1 MKIEKVRSLFLE
13 YFKKNSHTVVP
24 SSNLLPK
31 KDPTLLFTNAGMNQF
46 KNVFTGME
54 NRDYKRAVTCQKC
67 VRAGGKHNDLENVGF
82 TYRHH
87 TFFEMLGNFSFGD
100 YFKKEAITYAWELLT
115 KVYNIP
121 EEKLYATVY
130 KDDDEA
136 FEIWHKHIGLPKE
149 KIFRFGDKDN
159 FWSMGD
165 TGPCGPC
172 SEVFYDHGPHH
183 GCEKPGCTV
192 GCECD
197 RYVEIWNL
205 VFMQYNRDD
214 KGNLTKLPK
223 PCVDTGAGLERIT
236 AVMQGV
242 ASNYDID
249 IFKDLKAEIE
259 KSAIEKQSNKKV
271 ESSYNAVADHLR
283 AIAFLISDGC
293 FPSNEGAGYVL
304 RRIIRRAIRHG
315 KVLGFDAP
323 FLYSKVGKV
332 VELMGEAYPELVK
345 AKANVEKILKSEEEK
360 FYETLDK
367 GLTLL
372 EKEISA
378 IKGGKIIPGDVAFK
392 LYDTYGF
399 PLDLTQM
406 ICKERGFTV
415 DENGF
420 NSEMEKQRKMAR
432 DARGKGATAVSEI
445 GNADLELLKRSFHE
459 IKSEFV
465 GYENTKISAKCLK
478 IIKNGGFVEKLEKGE
493 NGILIFDKTPF
504 YAESGGQVTDVGEI
518 MLHNDVIAQ
527 VTSVQKP
534 VGGIHLHV
542 VGDVANEIK
551 ANETY
556 TLEVT
561 DEVRSLIE
569 RNHTATHMLHY
580 LLRKYLGEHVKQ
592 AGSVV
597 NHKFLTFDFSHYE
610 KVSDETIE
618 KVERDL
624 NKWIEA
630 GEPVNFEYMNYDEAV
645 KNGAMALFDEK
656 YGDKVRV
663 VKTGS
668 LSTELCGGT
677 HVKNTSEIELF
688 KILGEESTGA
698 GIRRIRAVTSTNAYE
713 EFNNCSKL
721 LKNVSKELKCAEGE
735 VAEKAALLMNENKDL
750 RKNVEKLKKANTEIV
765 LEDAIEN
772 TGDKQM
778 IVEHMVE
785 SGIKEL
791 KDGLDFIKSK
801 MPDKVV
807 ALFSVADN
815 QPTYAAYVP
824 KQLNSKIKAN
834 EIVVFISTFTGGKG
848 GGSPEMAQGGGG
860 DVNKVHTLKHE
871 LVNFITNKLGA

>member
-1 MKIEKVRSLFLE
+1 
-13 YFKKNSHTVVP
+13 
-24 SSNLLPK
+24 
-31 KDPTLLFTNAGMNQF
+31 MNQF

-54 NRDYKRAVTCQKC
+54 TRDYKRAVSCQKC

-183 GCEKPGCTV
+183 GCEKPTCTV

-249 IFKDLKAEIE
+249 IFKDLKTEIE

-345 AKANVEKILKSEEEK
+345 AKANIEKILKSEEEK

-372 EKEISA
+372 EKEITA
-378 IKGGKIIPGDVAFK
+378 IKGGKTIPGDVAFK

-406 ICKERGFTV
+406 ICKERGFSV

-432 DARGKGATAVSEI
+432 DARGKGAAAVSEI
-445 GNADLELLKRSFHE
+445 GSADIELLKRSFHE

-465 GYENTKISAKCLK
+465 GYENTRIEAKCLK
-478 IIKNGGFVEKLEKGE
+478 VIKNGAFVEKLSKGE
-493 NGILIFDKTPF
+493 NGILIFDRTPF
-504 YAESGGQVTDVGEI
+504 YAESGGQVTDVGRI
-518 MLHNDVIAQ
+518 VLHNDVIAQ

-542 VGDVANEIK
+542 VEDVTNEIK

-561 DEVRSLIE
+561 DEVRKLIE
-569 RNHTATHMLHY
+569 SNHTATHMLHY

-597 NHKFLTFDFSHYE
+597 NPKFLTFDFSHYE
-610 KVSDETIE
+610 KVSDEVIE
-618 KVERDL
+618 KVEMDL
-624 NKWIEA
+624 NKWILA
-630 GEPVNFEYMNYDEAV
+630 AEPVNFEYMKYDEAV

-663 VKTGS
+663 VKTGA

-677 HVKNTSEIELF
+677 HVKNTSEIGIF
-688 KILGEESTGA
+688 KILSEESTGS

-735 VAEKAALLMNENKDL
+735 IVEKAAQLMAENKDL

-772 TGDKQM
+772 TGNNPM
-778 IVEHMVE
+778 VVEHMVE
-785 SGIKEL
+785 TSIKEL
-791 KDGLDFIKSK
+791 KDGLDFIKAK
-801 MPDKVV
+801 LPDKVV
-807 ALFSVADN
+807 VLFSVSDN

-860 DVNKVHTLKHE
+860 DVNKVHALKHE

>member
-1 MKIEKVRSLFLE
+1 MKIEKVRSLFLD

-46 KNVFTGME
+46 KDVFLGMDK
-54 NRDYKRAVTCQKC
+54 RDYKRAVSCQKC

-115 KVYNIP
+115 KVYGLS

-130 KDDDEA
+130 NDDDEA

-192 GCECD
+192 GCDCD

-205 VFMQYNRDD
+205 VFMQYNRDE
-214 KGNLTKLPK
+214 KGILTKLPR

-249 IFKDLKAEIE
+249 IFKELKSEIE
-259 KSAIEKQSNKKV
+259 KHAKEKLTNKKV

-283 AIAFLISDGC
+283 SIAFLISDGC

-315 KVLGFDAP
+315 KVLGFNTP
-323 FLYSKVGKV
+323 FLHSKIGKV
-332 VELMGEAYPELVK
+332 IELMGEAYPELIRSK
-345 AKANVEKILKSEEEK
+345 TNIENILKAEEEK

-372 EKEISA
+372 EKEISML
-378 IKGGKIIPGDVAFK
+378 KSGKVLPGEVAFK

-406 ICKERGFTV
+406 ICKEKGYSV

-432 DARGKGATAVSEI
+432 DARGKGAAAVSEI
-445 GNADLELLKRSFHE
+445 NNADIELLKRSFHE
-459 IKSEFV
+459 IRSEFV
-465 GYENTKISAKCLK
+465 GYENIKINAKCIK
-478 IIKNGGFVEKLEKGE
+478 IINNGAFVEKLSKGE
-493 NGILIFDKTPF
+493 HGILIFDKTPF
-504 YAESGGQVTDVGEI
+504 YAESGGQVTDIGLI
-518 MLHNDVIAQ
+518 KILDDVVAT
-527 VTSVQKP
+527 VTAVQKP

-542 VGDVANEIK
+542 VDEVSNDIRLG
-551 ANETY
+551 ETY
-556 TLEVT
+556 SLEVSEGT
-561 DEVRSLIE
+561 RHLIE

-597 NHKFLTFDFSHYE
+597 NPKFLTFDFSHYE
-610 KVSDETIE
+610 KVSDEFIE
-618 KVERDL
+618 KVEFDL
-624 NKWIEA
+624 NRWILA
-630 GEPVNFEYMNYDEAV
+630 GEPVNFEYMKYDDAV

-663 VKTGS
+663 VNTGV

-677 HVKNTSEIELF
+677 HVKNTSEIGIF
-688 KILGEESTGA
+688 KILSEESTGA
-698 GIRRIRAVTSTNAYE
+698 GIRRIRAVTSLNAYE
-713 EFNNCSKL
+713 EFNACSKL
-721 LKNVSKELKCAEGE
+721 LRSVSKELKCAENE
-735 VAEKAALLMNENKDL
+735 IAEKAASLMAENKEL
-750 RKNVEKLKKANTEIV
+750 RKSVEKLKKENTEVV
-765 LEDAIEN
+765 LGDAID
-772 TGDKQM
+772 TVGDKLFV
-778 IVEHMVE
+778 VEHMVE
-785 SGIKEL
+785 SNIKEL

-801 MPDKVV
+801 LPQKVV
-807 ALFSVADN
+807 ALFSVVDN
-815 QPTYAAYVP
+815 QPAYAAYVP
-824 KQLNSKIKAN
+824 KQMTSKIKAQ
-834 EIVVFISTFTGGKG
+834 EIIQFIALFTGGKG
-848 GGSPEMAQGGGG
+848 GGSPELAQGGGG
-860 DVNKVHTLKHE
+860 DANKVPSLKHE
-871 LVNFITNKLGA
+871 LVNFISNKLGV